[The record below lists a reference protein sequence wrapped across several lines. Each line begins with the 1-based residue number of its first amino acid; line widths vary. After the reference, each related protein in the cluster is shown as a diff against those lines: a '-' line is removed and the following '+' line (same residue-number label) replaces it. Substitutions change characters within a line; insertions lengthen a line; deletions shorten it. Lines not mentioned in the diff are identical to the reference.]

1 MFYKNTRKPNL
12 GFSFYDIDLLERF
25 TKFFFKSA
33 RFISVLMAIICPTL
47 FISSCSPTHS
57 TKFKIVLNVQVGD
70 KIYQSYGVQEFRCRQ
85 RSKFWGG
92 MDVGGCDV
100 KGEAIPLK
108 VSEKKYLFLLI
119 GLPQDYINQINTP
132 LTGPQVRS
140 ADADSIGWEI
150 DLEKAPMLVTF
161 DNINDPKS
169 VKQVHFTSY
178 QEFDHF
184 EIVDKGNDT
193 APQQEAIMATK
204 EPNAEELLGPNVSL
218 SSIHVE
224 RTNEPITHGRIAE
237 VLPWLKGREGGLTLM
252 GLHSMPKNDIPYIL
266 QTYNFIS
273 GV

>member
-1 MFYKNTRKPNL
+1 
-12 GFSFYDIDLLERF
+12 
-25 TKFFFKSA
+25 
-33 RFISVLMAIICPTL
+33 
-47 FISSCSPTHS
+47 
-57 TKFKIVLNVQVGD
+57 
-70 KIYQSYGVQEFRCRQ
+70 
-85 RSKFWGG
+85 

-161 DNINDPKS
+161 DNLQDPKS
-169 VKQVHFTSY
+169 VKQIHFTSY
-178 QEFDHF
+178 QEFDHS
-184 EIVDKGNDT
+184 ELEEDGARQKS
-193 APQQEAIMATK
+193 IMITK
-204 EPNAEELLGPNVSL
+204 EPNAEELLGPDVSL

-224 RTNEPITHGRIAE
+224 KTNEPITRGRIVE